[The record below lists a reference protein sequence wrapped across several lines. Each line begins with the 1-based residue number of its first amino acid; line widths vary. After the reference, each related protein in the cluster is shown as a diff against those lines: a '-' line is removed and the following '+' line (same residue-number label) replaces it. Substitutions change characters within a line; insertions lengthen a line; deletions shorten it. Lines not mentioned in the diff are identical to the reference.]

1 MTVDGARKWIIATS
15 LVATG
20 LVFVFFLV
28 APPLGFPL
36 EWDQAQR
43 VIEILLPVFLGY
55 LGTATHFL
63 FHSNK
68 PEVQPAVEFQ
78 NSLLGLLIRGPIIVF
93 AIACSA
99 VLFAFGYAN
108 RSSASAG
115 SGMSIDQLAWA
126 FTAALGILAV
136 TSSVAVSY
144 LFSLGEKAGPQASE
158 KTTARRSK

>member
-1 MTVDGARKWIIATS
+1 MTVDAARKWIISTS
-15 LVATG
+15 LIATG
-20 LVFVFFLV
+20 LVFVFFLA

-36 EWDQAQR
+36 EWDQTQR

-63 FHSNK
+63 FHSSK
-68 PEVQPAVEFQ
+68 TQGQPALEYQ
-78 NSLLGLLIRGPIIVF
+78 NSLLGLLIKGPIVVF
-93 AIACSA
+93 ATACVA
-99 VLFAFGYAN
+99 ILFSFGYSN
-108 RSSASAG
+108 RSNAPSG

-144 LFSLGEKAGPQASE
+144 LFSLGEKAKPDSNEEGHG
-158 KTTARRSK
+158 TRG

>member
-1 MTVDGARKWIIATS
+1 MTIDGARKSIIVTS

-36 EWDQAQR
+36 EWDQGQR

-68 PEVQPAVEFQ
+68 PQVLPTLELQ
-78 NSLLGLLIRGPIIVF
+78 NSLLGLLIKGPIWVF
-93 AIACSA
+93 AIACA
-99 VLFAFGYAN
+99 AILFAFGYSN
-108 RSSASAG
+108 RSTAPSG
-115 SGMSIDQLAWA
+115 SGMSIDQLSWA

-136 TSSVAVSY
+136 TSSVAVAY
-144 LFSLGEKAGPQASE
+144 LFSLGEKPEPRAGEAAIGE
-158 KTTARRSK
+158 RK